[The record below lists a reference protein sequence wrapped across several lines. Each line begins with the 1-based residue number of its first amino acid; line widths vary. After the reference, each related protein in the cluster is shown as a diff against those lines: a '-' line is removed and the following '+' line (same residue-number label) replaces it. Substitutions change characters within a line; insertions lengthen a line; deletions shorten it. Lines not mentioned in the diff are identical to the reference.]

1 MKESYRQGVASHPD
15 PESCRRCGRK
25 AGREALT
32 GAQAGREIELRNQR
46 IQEADAVDGSGR
58 RKTSKRYR
66 EFEGIPAQS
75 LDPEHVWKL
84 YAREP
89 GGPTHG

>member
-1 MKESYRQGVASHPD
+1 MKESYRKGIANHPD

-32 GAQAGREIELRNQR
+32 GAQAGREIELRNHR

-58 RKTSKRYR
+58 RKTNKRYR
-66 EFEGIPAQS
+66 KFEGHPAQS
-75 LDPEHVWKL
+75 VDPEHVWNF

-89 GGPTHG
+89 GDPVNV